1 MIDPARFR
9 CLRASSLAALLLIFL
24 TWGYG
29 ESRDHETEEKGYAN
43 ASLLMSGEEARH
55 HLNDP
60 GTLVVDV
67 RLPKRYSAGHLL
79 GALENARSGNCFG
92 DAQMLDGDAAKEPL
106 IIQPKT

>member
-1 MIDPARFR
+1 MIDPARFG

-43 ASLLMSGEEARH
+43 ASLLVSGEEARH

-60 GTLVVDV
+60 GTLV
-67 RLPKRYSAGHLL
+67 A
-79 GALENARSGNCFG
+79 AARR
-92 DAQMLDGDAAKEPL
+92 
-106 IIQPKT
+106 T